1 MATQALSP
9 ELLKI
14 LEGLGQTGGYADPT
28 SGMYYQGTF
37 SGQGSGEDSGG
48 YLTGYTASGGPTD
61 VETARADTFGLDGNK
76 TGNISAYDPKGLMQA
91 EDWMGVLAVLGATL
105 GGGAL
110 AAGMGGGA
118 AGGSGAFLGE
128 GALSGIGGW
137 DAALAGA
144 SPGMGGAAAVG
155 PGMAGWGAD
164 LGMAGTAG
172 TGGGMG
178 TTLAG
183 TAGGGMTAV
192 GGASGA
198 AGGSG
203 LSNLTS
209 LLPDGVKS
217 YLGPAATLAGGLL
230 GAKGN
235 EQSSTSTKS
244 LDPRMDPLVYGQGGL
259 SSKIQELLNKQTSK
273 SGLLGKYW
281 S

>member
-1 MATQALSP
+1 MAETLSP

-14 LEGLGQTGGYADPT
+14 LQGLGQTGGYADPT

>member
-1 MATQALSP
+1 MAETLSP

-14 LEGLGQTGGYADPT
+14 LQGLGQTGGYADPT

-259 SSKIQELLNKQTSK
+259 SSKIQDLLNRQTSK
-273 SGLLGKYW
+273 TGLLGKYW

>member
-1 MATQALSP
+1 MAETLSP

-14 LEGLGQTGGYADPT
+14 LQGLGQTGGYADPT

-235 EQSSTSTKS
+235 EATTTSTKS

>member
-1 MATQALSP
+1 MAETLSP

-14 LEGLGQTGGYADPT
+14 LQGLGQTGGYADPT

-76 TGNISAYDPKGLMQA
+76 TGNISAYDPKGLMQK

-244 LDPRMDPLVYGQGGL
+244 LDPRLDPLVYGQGGL

>member
-14 LEGLGQTGGYADPT
+14 LGGLGQTGGYADPT
-28 SGMYYQGTF
+28 TGMYYQGTF
-37 SGQGSGEDSGG
+37 SGQGGGEDTG

-76 TGNISAYDPKGLMQA
+76 TGNISAYDPKGLMQK

-110 AAGMGGGA
+110 ASGMGLQGGA
-118 AGGSGAFLGE
+118 AASGLSGGMGGSGAFLGE
-128 GALSGIGGW
+128 APFTLSG
-137 DAALAGA
+137 AAPLEF
-144 SPGMGGAAAVG
+144 GAASG
-155 PGMAGWGAD
+155 AG
-164 LGMAGTAG
+164 
-172 TGGGMG
+172 
-178 TTLAG
+178 
-183 TAGGGMTAV
+183 
-192 GGASGA
+192 GA
-198 AGGSG
+198 AGGGALTAGGAGGSGSG
-203 LSNLTS
+203 LLSSVGL
-209 LLPDGVKS
+209 DGLSK
-217 YLGPAATLAGGLL
+217 YAGTAATLAGGLL

-273 SGLLGKYW
+273 SGLLAKYW

>member
-1 MATQALSP
+1 MAETLSP

-14 LEGLGQTGGYADPT
+14 LQGLGQTGGYADPT

-76 TGNISAYDPKGLMQA
+76 TGNISAYDPKGLMQK

>member
-1 MATQALSP
+1 MAETLSP

-14 LEGLGQTGGYADPT
+14 LQGLGQTGGYADPT

-76 TGNISAYDPKGLMQA
+76 TGNISAYDPKGLMQK

-259 SSKIQELLNKQTSK
+259 SSKIQDLLNKQTSK
-273 SGLLGKYW
+273 SGLLAKYW

>member
-1 MATQALSP
+1 MAETLSP

-14 LEGLGQTGGYADPT
+14 LQGLGQTGGYADPA

-76 TGNISAYDPKGLMQA
+76 TGNISAYDPKGLMQK

-144 SPGMGGAAAVG
+144 SPGMAGGAAVG

-172 TGGGMG
+172 TGSGMG

-183 TAGGGMTAV
+183 TAGGGLSAV
-192 GGASGA
+192 TPS
-198 AGGSG
+198 AGR
-203 LSNLTS
+203 S
-209 LLPDGVKS
+209 LLDGIKNLVPSAAKD
-217 YLGPAATLAGGLL
+217 YLGPAATIAGGLL

-235 EQSSTSTKS
+235 EATTTSTKS

-259 SSKIQELLNKQTSK
+259 SSKIQDLLNRQTSK
-273 SGLLGKYW
+273 SGLLAKYW

>member
-1 MATQALSP
+1 MAETLSP

-14 LEGLGQTGGYADPT
+14 LQGLGQTGGYADPV
-28 SGMYYQGTF
+28 SGMFYQGTF

-259 SSKIQELLNKQTSK
+259 SSKIQDLLNKQTSK
-273 SGLLGKYW
+273 SGLLAKYW